1 MTATQSREITASS
14 DPFARYARQTL
25 VAPIGR
31 TGQEQIAETHVL
43 VIGCGALG
51 GASANLLAR
60 AGFGKITLADRD
72 YVELHNLQRQTLFD
86 EADVEHH
93 APKAA
98 AAADRLRRINSQ
110 IEVTPVVTDVNPDT
124 IERLLAGV
132 DIVVDGL
139 DNFEGRYLVNDA
151 AVKHGIPWV
160 YGGVIGT
167 YGMTMTIRP
176 HRSPCLRCIFPEAP
190 GAGAAPTC
198 DTTGVLGPAIDVVAG
213 LQVAE
218 AMKLAVGATES
229 LNPGLLSIDVWT
241 MAFDRI
247 DLSTPTPGCPTC
259 GAGNYEYLDGAHAN
273 QSTSLCGHDAIQIL
287 ALTPVSLD
295 LDALEARLSPSGETL
310 RNRFLLRFRPL
321 TSEHELTIF
330 PDGRAIIKGTT
341 DPIAARTLY
350 ARYIG
355 N

>member
-1 MTATQSREITASS
+1 MTATQPRAITPSAN
-14 DPFARYARQTL
+14 PLARYVRQTL

-31 TGQEQIAETHVL
+31 AGQERIASAHVL

-86 EADVEHH
+86 EADVANHV
-93 APKAA
+93 PKAA
-98 AAADRLRRINSQ
+98 AAADRLRQINSQ
-110 IEVTPVVTDVNPDT
+110 IKVVPVVTDVNPDT

-132 DIVVDGL
+132 DIIVDGL
-139 DNFEGRYLVNDA
+139 DNFETRYLVNEA
-151 AVKHGIPWV
+151 AVKHEIPWV

-176 HRSPCLRCIFPEAP
+176 HNSPCLRCIFPEAP

-198 DTTGVLGPAIDVVAG
+198 DTAGVLGPAVDVVAG

-218 AMKLAVGATES
+218 AMKLATGAIES
-229 LNPGLLSIDVWT
+229 LNPGLLSIDVWA

-247 DLSTPTPGCPTC
+247 DLSTPIPGCPTC
-259 GAGNYEYLDGAHAN
+259 DAGNFEYLDGAEFN

-287 ALTPVSLD
+287 ARKSAALD
-295 LDALEARLSPSGETL
+295 LEELEARLSPSGETL
-310 RNRFLLRFRPL
+310 RTRFLLRFRPL
-321 TSEHELTIF
+321 TSGHELTIF

-341 DPIAARTLY
+341 DPIEARTLY

-355 N
+355 T

>member
-1 MTATQSREITASS
+1 MTAIQSRDITASA

-25 VAPIGR
+25 VTPIGR
-31 TGQEQIAETHVL
+31 TGQERIATTHVL

-86 EADVEHH
+86 ESDVSNHV
-93 APKAA
+93 PKAV
-98 AAADRLRRINSQ
+98 AAADRLRQINSQ
-110 IEVTPVVTDVNPDT
+110 IEVTAVVTDVNPDT

-132 DIVVDGL
+132 DIVIDGL

-151 AVKHGIPWV
+151 AVKNGIPWV

-176 HRSPCLRCIFPEAP
+176 HISPCLRCIFPEEP

-198 DTTGVLGPAIDVVAG
+198 DTAGVLGPAVDVVAG

-218 AMKLAVGATES
+218 AMKLAVGDTES
-229 LNPGLLSIDVWT
+229 LNPGLTSIDVWT
-241 MAFDRI
+241 MSFDRI
-247 DLSTPTPGCPTC
+247 NLSNPVPGCPTC
-259 GAGNYEYLDGAHAN
+259 AAENYEYLDGARAN

-287 ALTPVSLD
+287 AHTPVSLD
-295 LDALEARLSPSGETL
+295 LESLEARLSPSGETL
-310 RNRFLLRFRPL
+310 RNRFLLRFRPN
-321 TSEHELTIF
+321 TSDHELTIF

-341 DPIAARTLY
+341 DPIEARTLY

-355 N
+355 T

>member
-1 MTATQSREITASS
+1 MTATQPREVTVSAN
-14 DPFARYARQTL
+14 PFARYARQTL

-31 TGQEQIAETHVL
+31 AGQERIASTHVL

-60 AGFGKITLADRD
+60 AGFGKITLVDRD

-86 EADVEHH
+86 EADVANHV
-93 APKAA
+93 PKAA
-98 AAADRLRRINSQ
+98 AAADRLRQINSQ
-110 IEVTPVVTDVNPDT
+110 IEVIPVVTDVNPDT

-139 DNFEGRYLVNDA
+139 DNFETRYLINDA
-151 AVKHGIPWV
+151 AVKHEIPWV

-176 HRSPCLRCIFPEAP
+176 HTSPCLRCIFPEAP

-198 DTTGVLGPAIDVVAG
+198 DTAGVLGPAVDVVAG

-218 AMKLAVGATES
+218 TMKLAVGATES
-229 LNPGLLSIDVWT
+229 LNPGLLSIDVWS

-247 DLSTPTPGCPTC
+247 GLSTPMPGCPTC
-259 GAGNYEYLDGAHAN
+259 DSANFEYLDGAGFN

-287 ALTPVSLD
+287 AQKPAALD
-295 LDALEARLSPSGETL
+295 LEALEALLSPSGETL

-321 TSEHELTIF
+321 TSHHELTIF

-341 DPIAARTLY
+341 DPIEARTLY
-350 ARYIG
+350 ARYVG
-355 N
+355 T

>member
-1 MTATQSREITASS
+1 MIATQSREITASA
-14 DPFARYARQTL
+14 DPLARYARQTL

-31 TGQEQIAETHVL
+31 PGQERIASTHVL

-86 EADVEHH
+86 EVDVANHV
-93 APKAA
+93 PKAA
-98 AAADRLRRINSQ
+98 AAADRIRRINSQ
-110 IEVTPVVTDVNPDT
+110 IDVTPVVTDVNPGT
-124 IERLLAGV
+124 IERLLDGV

-139 DNFEGRYLVNDA
+139 DNFEGRYLLNDA

-176 HRSPCLRCIFPEAP
+176 HSSPCLRCIFPESP
-190 GAGAAPTC
+190 GVGAAPTC
-198 DTTGVLGPAIDVVAG
+198 DTAGVLGPAVDVVAG

-247 DLSTPTPGCPTC
+247 ELSTPIVGCPTC
-259 GAGNYEYLDGAHAN
+259 DTGNFEYLDGAQAN

-287 ALTPVSLD
+287 AHTQVSLD
-295 LDALEARLSPSGETL
+295 LEALEARLSPSGETL

-321 TSEHELTIF
+321 ASEHELTIF

-341 DPIAARTLY
+341 DPIEARTLY